1 MEELNNFDIE
11 GLFCVYLK
19 LQLDNGTIAKSFVN
33 YMNERGYLSGPI
45 SSKMVEQDIN
55 FLIHGDIDFFRFE
68 NLLFQ
73 KKKLNA
79 GAESIKQK
87 MIEEDTIRRLS
98 NSELEN
104 IILDIWR

>member
-11 GLFCVYLK
+11 GLFFVYLK
-19 LQLDNGTIAKSFVN
+19 QQLDNGTIVKSFVN

-45 SSKMVEQDIN
+45 TSKMVEQDIN
-55 FLIHGDIDFFRFE
+55 FLIHGDIDFCRFK
-68 NLLFQ
+68 NLLL
-73 KKKLNA
+73 KRKKLNT
-79 GAESIKQK
+79 GAECIKQK

-98 NSELEN
+98 HSELEN